1 LLNAPLASMV
11 SVLNVETV
19 DRSWLRAG
27 IAVAAVGW
35 GANQFAPLLLLYQ
48 SRLGLSAATVQATFG
63 LYAFGLMPALLVGGL
78 LADRHGRRAVLLPAL
93 IASLIAGALLI
104 AGGQTPGLLFA
115 GRLIAGIASGT
126 AFSSGAAWVKELAPP
141 GTGARRLTIAM
152 TTGFAAGPLVA
163 GMLAQWAPLPT
174 VLPYLPQLALAL
186 IAIPLVL
193 RTRETATGQR
203 GVGLRLPAPRNRD
216 FRRVI
221 VPLAPW
227 VFGSASIALA
237 YLPGLVPGSLVFGA
251 VTATLTALAGI
262 AIQPLARR
270 LGRIVLRRS
279 AMVIVVVGLLIA
291 STATRPAVII
301 VAALVLGAGYGACLV
316 CGLLEVQRIAAPAEL
331 ARLTATYQAISY
343 LGFAAP
349 FLLTLIDP
357 TVGLLIAAA
366 LAALT
371 LLWTAKK

>member
-1 LLNAPLASMV
+1 M
-11 SVLNVETV
+11 LNVETV

-35 GANQFAPLLLLYQ
+35 GANQFAPLLLLYRA
-48 SRLGLSAATVQATFG
+48 RLGLSAATVAATFG
-63 LYAFGLMPALLVGGL
+63 LYALGLMPALLVGGL

-93 IASLIAGALLI
+93 IASVLAGTLLI
-104 AGGQTPGLLFA
+104 AGGNTPGLLFA
-115 GRLIAGIASGT
+115 GRLIAGTASGA
-126 AFSSGAAWVKELAPP
+126 AFSSGAAWVKELSPA
-141 GTGARRLTIAM
+141 GTGARRLTVAM
-152 TTGFAAGPLVA
+152 TAGFAAGPLVA

-174 VLPYLPQLALAL
+174 VVPYLPQLALAL

-203 GVGLRLPAPRNRD
+203 GIGLRLPALRDPR
-216 FRRVI
+216 FRRVV

-237 YLPGLVPGSLVFGA
+237 YLPGLVSGSLVFAA
-251 VTATLTALAGI
+251 VTATLTGLAGI

-270 LGRIVLRRS
+270 LDPLPLRRI
-279 AMVIVVVGLLIA
+279 ALAVVVLGLLVSA
-291 STATRPAVII
+291 LAADLAQPALV
-301 VAALVLGAGYGACLV
+301 VVSALVLGAGYGACLV
-316 CGLLEVQRIAAPAEL
+316 CGLLEVQRIAGPAEL
-331 ARLTATYQAISY
+331 AGLTAIYQAISY

-349 FLLTLIDP
+349 FLLAALAPIIAP
-357 TVGLLIAAA
+357 SLLLLIVAA

-371 LLWTAKK
+371 LFWTATT

>member
-1 LLNAPLASMV
+1 MV

-48 SRLGLSAATVQATFG
+48 ARLGLSAATVEATFG
-63 LYAFGLMPALLVGGL
+63 LYALGLMPALLVGGL
-78 LADRHGRRAVLLPAL
+78 LADRHGRRTILLPAL
-93 IASLIAGALLI
+93 IASVLAGALLI
-104 AGGQTPGLLFA
+104 AGGNTPGLLFA
-115 GRLIAGIASGT
+115 GRLIAGIASGA
-126 AFSSGAAWVKELAPP
+126 AFSSGAAWVKELAPA
-141 GTGARRLTIAM
+141 GTGARRLTVAM
-152 TTGFAAGPLVA
+152 TAGFAAGPLVA

-203 GVGLRLPAPRNRD
+203 GIGLRLPALRDPR
-216 FRRVI
+216 FHRVV

-227 VFGSASIALA
+227 VFGSASIPLA
-237 YLPGLVPGSLVFGA
+237 YLPGLVSGSLVFAA
-251 VTATLTALAGI
+251 VTATLTGLAGI
-262 AIQPLARR
+262 AIQPLARG
-270 LGRIVLRRS
+270 LDPVPLRRI
-279 AMVIVVVGLLIA
+279 ALAIVVLGLLVSA
-291 STATRPAVII
+291 LAAGLAQPALVM
-301 VAALVLGAGYGACLV
+301 VSALVLGAGYGACLV
-316 CGLLEVQRIAAPAEL
+316 CGLLEVQRIAGPAEL
-331 ARLTATYQAISY
+331 AGLTAIYQAISY

-349 FLLTLIDP
+349 FLLAALAPILAP
-357 TVGLLIAAA
+357 SLLLLIVAA

-371 LLWTAKK
+371 LLWTATT

>member
-1 LLNAPLASMV
+1 MV

-35 GANQFAPLLLLYQ
+35 GANQFAPLLLLYRA
-48 SRLGLSAATVQATFG
+48 RLGLSAATVAATFG
-63 LYAFGLMPALLVGGL
+63 LYALGLMPALLVGGL

-93 IASLIAGALLI
+93 IASVLAGTLLI
-104 AGGQTPGLLFA
+104 AGGNTPGLLFA
-115 GRLIAGIASGT
+115 GRLIAGTASGA
-126 AFSSGAAWVKELAPP
+126 AFSSGAAWVKELSPA
-141 GTGARRLTIAM
+141 GTGARRLTVAM
-152 TTGFAAGPLVA
+152 TAGFAAGPLVA

-174 VLPYLPQLALAL
+174 VVPYLPQLALAL

-203 GVGLRLPAPRNRD
+203 GIGLRLPALRDPR
-216 FRRVI
+216 FRRVV

-237 YLPGLVPGSLVFGA
+237 YLPGLVSGSLVFAA
-251 VTATLTALAGI
+251 VTATLTGLAGI

-270 LGRIVLRRS
+270 LDPLPLRRI
-279 AMVIVVVGLLIA
+279 ALAVVVLGLLVSA
-291 STATRPAVII
+291 LAADLAQPALV
-301 VAALVLGAGYGACLV
+301 VVSALVLGAGYGACLV
-316 CGLLEVQRIAAPAEL
+316 CGLLEVQRIAGPAEL
-331 ARLTATYQAISY
+331 AGLTAIYQAISY

-349 FLLTLIDP
+349 FLLAALAPILAP
-357 TVGLLIAAA
+357 SLLLLIVAA

-371 LLWTAKK
+371 LFWTATT

>member
-1 LLNAPLASMV
+1 M
-11 SVLNVETV
+11 LNVETV

-27 IAVAAVGW
+27 TAVAAVGW
-35 GANQFAPLLLLYQ
+35 GANQFAPLLLLYR

-63 LYAFGLMPALLVGGL
+63 LYALGLMPALIAGGL
-78 LADRHGRRAVLLPAL
+78 LADRYGRRTVLLPAL
-93 IASLIAGALLI
+93 IASLAAGALLI

-203 GVGLRLPAPRNRD
+203 GADQPAAGLHLSGLRNRD

-237 YLPGLVPGSLVFGA
+237 FLPGFVPGSMVMGA
-251 VTATLTALAGI
+251 ITATLTALAGI

-270 LGRIVLRRS
+270 LGRIALRRS
-279 AMVIVVVGLLIA
+279 AMAIVVAGLLIA
-291 STATRPAVII
+291 SIATQPAVII

-331 ARLTATYQAISY
+331 AGLTAIYQAISY

-349 FLLTLIDP
+349 FLLTFIDP

>member
-1 LLNAPLASMV
+1 MV
-11 SVLNVETV
+11 SVLKVETV

-48 SRLGLSAATVQATFG
+48 ARLGLSAATVEATFG
-63 LYAFGLMPALLVGGL
+63 LYALGLMPALLVGGL
-78 LADRHGRRAVLLPAL
+78 LADRHGRRTVLLPAL
-93 IASLIAGALLI
+93 IASVIAGALLI
-104 AGGQTPGLLFA
+104 AAGNTPGLLFA
-115 GRLIAGIASGT
+115 GRLIAGIASGA
-126 AFSSGAAWVKELAPP
+126 AFSSGTAWVKELAPA

-152 TTGFAAGPLVA
+152 TAGFAAGPLVA

-174 VLPYLPQLALAL
+174 VLPYLPQLVLAL

-193 RTRETATGQR
+193 GTRETATGQR
-203 GVGLRLPAPRNRD
+203 GIGLRLPALRDPR
-216 FRRVI
+216 FRRVV

-237 YLPGLVPGSLVFGA
+237 YLPGLVSGSLVFAA
-251 VTATLTALAGI
+251 VTATLTGLAGI

-270 LGRIVLRRS
+270 PDPLPLRRI
-279 AMVIVVVGLLIA
+279 ALAIVVLGLLVSA
-291 STATRPAVII
+291 LAAGLAQPVLVVVS
-301 VAALVLGAGYGACLV
+301 ALVLGAGYGACLV
-316 CGLLEVQRIAAPAEL
+316 CSLLEVQRIAGPAEL
-331 ARLTATYQAISY
+331 AGLTAIYQAISY

-349 FLLTLIDP
+349 FVLAALAPLVAPSLL
-357 TVGLLIAAA
+357 LLIVAA

-371 LLWTAKK
+371 LLWTATT

>member
-1 LLNAPLASMV
+1 MV

-48 SRLGLSAATVQATFG
+48 ARLGLSEATVQATFG
-63 LYAFGLMPALLVGGL
+63 LYALGLMPALLVGGL
-78 LADRHGRRAVLLPAL
+78 LADRYGRRTVLLPAL
-93 IASLIAGALLI
+93 VASVLAGVLLI
-104 AGGQTPGLLFA
+104 AGGSTPGLLFA

-141 GTGARRLTIAM
+141 GTGARRLTVAM

-174 VLPYLPQLALAL
+174 ALPYLPQLALAL
-186 IAIPLVL
+186 IAIPLAL
-193 RTRETATGQR
+193 RTRETATGAR
-203 GVGLRLPAPRNRD
+203 GVGLRLPSLRDPR
-216 FRRVI
+216 FRRVV

-227 VFGSASIALA
+227 VFTSASIALA
-237 YLPGLVPGSLVFGA
+237 YLPALVHGSLVFGA
-251 VTATLTALAGI
+251 ITATLTALAGI
-262 AIQPLARR
+262 AIQPVARR
-270 LGRIVLRRS
+270 LDPLPLRRT
-279 AMVIVVVGLLIA
+279 ALVIVVLGLVISAWAADVGQ
-291 STATRPAVII
+291 PALII

-316 CGLLEVQRIAAPAEL
+316 CGLHEVQRIAGPAEL
-331 ARLTATYQAISY
+331 AGLTAIYQAISY

-349 FLLTLIDP
+349 FLLAALAPIIAP
-357 TVGLLIAAA
+357 SILLLIVAA

-371 LLWTAKK
+371 LFWTATT

>member
-1 LLNAPLASMV
+1 MV

-48 SRLGLSAATVQATFG
+48 ARLGLSAATVEATFG
-63 LYAFGLMPALLVGGL
+63 LYALGLMPALLVGGL
-78 LADRHGRRAVLLPAL
+78 LADRHGRRTVLLPAL
-93 IASLIAGALLI
+93 IASVLAGALLI
-104 AGGQTPGLLFA
+104 AGGNTPGLLFA
-115 GRLIAGIASGT
+115 GRLIAGIASGA
-126 AFSSGAAWVKELAPP
+126 AFSSGAAWVKELAPA
-141 GTGARRLTIAM
+141 GTGARRLTVAM
-152 TTGFAAGPLVA
+152 TAGFAAGPLVA

-174 VLPYLPQLALAL
+174 VVPYLPQLALAL

-203 GVGLRLPAPRNRD
+203 GIGLRLPALRDPR
-216 FRRVI
+216 FRRVV

-237 YLPGLVPGSLVFGA
+237 YLPGLVSGSLVFAA
-251 VTATLTALAGI
+251 VTATLTGLAGI

-270 LGRIVLRRS
+270 LDPVPLRRIALAIVLLGLLVS
-279 AMVIVVVGLLIA
+279 ALAADLAQPAFVVV
-291 STATRPAVII
+291 S
-301 VAALVLGAGYGACLV
+301 ALVLGAGYGACLV
-316 CGLLEVQRIAAPAEL
+316 CGLLEVQRIAGPAEL
-331 ARLTATYQAISY
+331 AGLTAIYQAISY

-349 FLLTLIDP
+349 FLLAALAPIVAP
-357 TVGLLIAAA
+357 SLLLLIVAA

-371 LLWTAKK
+371 LLWTATT

>member
-1 LLNAPLASMV
+1 MV

-27 IAVAAVGW
+27 IAVASVGW

-48 SRLGLSAATVQATFG
+48 AKLGLSAATVQATFG
-63 LYAFGLMPALLVGGL
+63 LYALGLMPALLVGGL
-78 LADRHGRRAVLLPAL
+78 LADRYGRRTVLLPAL
-93 IASLIAGALLI
+93 IASLIAGALLM
-104 AGGQTPGLLFA
+104 AGGQIPGLLFA
-115 GRLIAGIASGT
+115 GRLMAGIASGT

-193 RTRETATGQR
+193 RTRETATGRR
-203 GVGLRLPAPRNRD
+203 GIGLRMPALRNPE

-221 VPLAPW
+221 VPMAPW

-237 YLPGLVPGSLVFGA
+237 YLPGFVRGSLVFGA

-262 AIQPLARR
+262 AVQPLARR
-270 LGRIVLRRS
+270 LGRITLRRS
-279 AMVIVVVGLLIA
+279 ALAIVVAGLLIA
-291 STATRPAVII
+291 SSATQPAMII

-316 CGLLEVQRIAAPAEL
+316 CGLLEVQRIARPAEL
-331 ARLTATYQAISY
+331 AGLTAIYQAISY

-349 FLLTLIDP
+349 LLLTLIDP